1 MDIIKTDTIRERLR
15 DYYHTGGGSTFYL
28 GFKGLGSL
36 YSIKEG
42 GCTDWSGLPGS
53 GKTEVLLD
61 SLKFCS
67 RHYKH
72 KHLIHMPDAGTV
84 EEVIGKLIHK
94 MSGKQFEEFYFDS
107 DGNKRL
113 IENRVTEDELEY
125 YLPIVLEYFK
135 ILDPE
140 KSNNSKAL
148 TPKEFWQFAV
158 DNQKELGIFS
168 AVIDSWN
175 YMKHDVGALR
185 YDQWLEET
193 LSFRNELA
201 ERNDLHFH
209 TIIHPKSGKKV
220 EGKTQ
225 MPDMHDLKGG
235 SEWSNNGKSII
246 IVHREFGSMVT
257 DIKVNKAKPRIV
269 GVQGLTSL
277 QYDLQKGAF
286 YESINGTKQFAA
298 PVKVEIDNSLNDLA
312 NENF

>member
-1 MDIIKTDTIRERLR
+1 
-15 DYYHTGGGSTFYL
+15 
-28 GFKGLGSL
+28 
-36 YSIKEG
+36 
-42 GCTDWSGLPGS
+42 
-53 GKTEVLLD
+53 
-61 SLKFCS
+61 
-67 RHYKH
+67 
-72 KHLIHMPDAGTV
+72 MPDAGTL

-113 IENRVTEDELEY
+113 IENRVTEDELEH

-158 DNQKELGIFS
+158 DNQKDLGIFS

>member
-1 MDIIKTDTIRERLR
+1 MDIIKADTVRERLR
-15 DYYHTGGGSTFYL
+15 EYYHTGGGSTFYL

-94 MSGKQFEEFYFDS
+94 MSGKQFEEFYFDT

-113 IENRVTEDELEY
+113 IENRVTEEELEH

-148 TPKEFWQFAV
+148 TPKEFWQFAA
-158 DNQKELGIFS
+158 DNKKELGIFS
-168 AVIDSWN
+168 GVIDSWN

-185 YDQWLEET
+185 YDQWLEDT

-220 EGKTQ
+220 EGKLQ

-269 GVQGLTSL
+269 GVQGLTAL

-286 YESINGTKQFAA
+286 YESVNGTKHFAE
-298 PVKVEIDNSLNDLA
+298 PVKVEVDNSLNDLA

>member
-1 MDIIKTDTIRERLR
+1 MDIIKENEIRERLK
-15 DYYHTGGGSTFYL
+15 DYYHNGGGKTFYL
-28 GFKGLGSL
+28 GHKDLGQY

-72 KHLIHMPDAGTV
+72 KHLIHMPDAGTP

-94 MSGKQFEEFYFDS
+94 LSGKQFEEFYYNA
-107 DGNKRL
+107 DGEKQKIL
-113 IENRVTEDELEY
+113 DRVTESDLEH

-135 ILDPE
+135 ILDP
-140 KSNNSKAL
+140 KKDNNSKAL

-158 DNQKELGIFS
+158 DNKKELGIFS

-175 YMKHDVGALR
+175 YMKHDVGVLR
-185 YDQWLEET
+185 YDQWLEDT

-201 ERNDLHFH
+201 ERNNLHFH
-209 TIIHPKSGKKV
+209 TIIHPKSGSKEK
-220 EGKTQ
+220 GKML

-235 SEWSNNGKSII
+235 SEWANNGKSII
-246 IVHREFGSMVT
+246 IVHREFGSTVT
-257 DIKVNKAKPRIV
+257 DIKINKAKPNIV
-269 GVQGLTSL
+269 GKQGLTCLS
-277 QYDLQKGAF
+277 YDLKLGAF
-286 YESINGTKQFAA
+286 YEFKDGRKVFAEPIKQEYKQK
-298 PVKVEIDNSLNDLA
+298 PLTNSL
-312 NENF
+312 EFE

>member
-1 MDIIKTDTIRERLR
+1 MDIINNNDIEERVIN
-15 DYYHTGGGSTFYL
+15 YYNTGGGNVFYL
-28 GFKGLGSL
+28 GFKGLGRY

-53 GKTEVLLD
+53 GKTELLLD
-61 SLKFCS
+61 CLKFCS

-84 EEVIGKLIHK
+84 EEVIAKLVHK
-94 MSGKQFEEFYFDS
+94 MTGKQFEEFYYDEG
-107 DGNKRL
+107 GNRVL
-113 IENRVTEDELEY
+113 IENRVTEAEIKRI
-125 YLPIVLEYFK
+125 LPIITEYFK
-135 ILDPE
+135 ILDPQ

-148 TPKEFWQFAV
+148 TPKDFWNFAV
-158 DNQKELGIFS
+158 DNKKELGIFS

-201 ERNDLHFH
+201 ERNNLHFH
-209 TIIHPKSGKKV
+209 NIIHPKSGKKV
-220 EGKTQ
+220 EGKIQ

-235 SEWSNNGKSII
+235 SEWANNGKSII
-246 IVHREFGSMVT
+246 IVHREFGSPVT
-257 DIKVNKAKPRIV
+257 DIKINKAKPKIV

-277 QYDLQKGAF
+277 QYDIKQGAF
-286 YESINGTKQFAA
+286 YEFTTGSKIFAQPIKEKSIILA
-298 PVKVEIDNSLNDLA
+298 PNLN
-312 NENF
+312 F